1 MGKKK
6 KKKYE
11 YKQVEKEYT
20 YYKGKGTLIIGPVT
34 LIGQWENELD
44 TRSNVNIS
52 YKRYYGNR
60 SRKLQDY
67 LNFDV
72 VFTTY
77 GVLAKEDGN
86 DRKKHVLHR
95 IDWHRIILDE
105 CHTIKHGATLQS
117 ININQLKGTNKWLLS
132 GTPFNKPS
140 DLFHQLKFIG
150 IHSDYLNAM
159 NLKKDRYNKAVIKI
173 VRYFIMRHIKGQ
185 KFNNKKI
192 VTMPE
197 KEEDVIMVDWTP
209 VQKTYYDKLYKTAK
223 ETFDS
228 FKATDNV
235 GRGSLQILAS
245 LGPARRA
252 CSGYIASKQSIEEQ
266 LNSAQ
271 ERSTKVRSMVEQN
284 KDCSKQ
290 ELYEMARREAFNEG
304 GACVICLEIPPEEPL
319 QTPCNHIF
327 CGECIRLQIRENG
340 NCAICRTK
348 LRFDQLRQPYSEEK
362 KDDNHNVQEPDDE
375 EIKEAEVELNEGEII
390 KFDAKIKCLVKELN
404 RLQREKPNEK
414 SLIFTSFGKSLDWI
428 CSELRENG
436 IEHRTLAGN
445 MTMQKRARN
454 LKQFANDSDV
464 KVFVLTVRTGA
475 VGLTLTSANHVF
487 MFEPPYNPA
496 LHRQAINRVYRL
508 GQEKKVFIHTLIM
521 KNSIEERIWNLNKEK
536 QKGDTK
542 NLKAGNIKEDK
553 AGNIDSSEIEKLFEE
568 RAANNDSE

>member
-1 MGKKK
+1 M
-6 KKKYE
+6 
-11 YKQVEKEYT
+11 
-20 YYKGKGTLIIGPVT
+20 
-34 LIGQWENELD
+34 D
-44 TRSNVNIS
+44 TRSNARIT

-86 DRKKHVLHR
+86 DRKRHVLHR

-105 CHTIKHGATLQS
+105 CHTIKNGATRQS
-117 ININQLKGTNKWLLS
+117 ININALKGTNKWLLS
-132 GTPFNKPS
+132 GTPFNRPS
-140 DLFHQLKFIG
+140 DLFHQLKFLG
-150 IHSDYLNAM
+150 IDQEYLNAM
-159 NLKKDRYNKAVIKI
+159 QLKKDEYNKAVIKV

-192 VTMPE
+192 VTMPQ
-197 KEEDVIMVDWTP
+197 KQEDVIMVEFTP
-209 VQKTYYDKLYKTAK
+209 KQKEYYDKLYKTAK

-228 FKATDNV
+228 FKATGNI
-235 GRGSLQILAS
+235 GRGTLEILTS

-252 CSGYIASKQSIEEQ
+252 CSGYIASVQSIEEQ

-271 ERSTKVRSMVEQN
+271 AFSTKVRSMVEMN
-284 KDCSKQ
+284 KDASKQ
-290 ELYEMARREAFNEG
+290 ELYEMARQEAFNKD

-348 LRFDQLRQPYSEEK
+348 IKMDQLRQPYCEEK
-362 KDDNHNVQEPDDE
+362 EEEESNHNHNVQDPEDE
-375 EIKEAEVELNEGEII
+375 EMKNAEEGSEMNEGEQI
-390 KFDAKIKCLVKELN
+390 KFDAKIKCLVGELR

-414 SLIFTSFGKSLDWI
+414 SLIFTSFGASLDWI
-428 CSELRENG
+428 CDELREHG

-454 LKQFANDSDV
+454 LKQFANDPDV

-521 KNSIEERIWNLNKEK
+521 KNSIEERIWNINKEK
-536 QKGDTK
+536 QKGDIDNK
-542 NLKAGNIKEDK
+542 ENKQMYGNLKVDK
-553 AGNIDSSEIEKLFEE
+553 AGSIDSTEVAKLFEE
-568 RAANNDSE
+568 RVTNNDSYDLTIINV